1 MNTSGYIYILD
12 HSFFLFAL
20 RITSIIN
27 VPLHNTL
34 NASIFRLYS
43 LLPADCTLHTSYY
56 EHQSTY
62 IYIHIYIN
70 IRSYKLHIAH
80 INVLFTHNIV
90 HATYYTL
97 GVTHCTVNNIMFYS
111 LHTSRYKIYPY
122 MCCRVLY
129 LL

>member
-1 MNTSGYIYILD
+1 MNTSVYILD

-20 RITSIIN
+20 RITSTIN
-27 VPLHNTL
+27 VPLHNRL

-56 EHQSTY
+56 EHQSIY
-62 IYIHIYIN
+62 IYIYIN

-97 GVTHCTVNNIMFYS
+97 GVTHCTVNNIMYYS
-111 LHTSRYKIYPY
+111 IHTPRYKIYPY